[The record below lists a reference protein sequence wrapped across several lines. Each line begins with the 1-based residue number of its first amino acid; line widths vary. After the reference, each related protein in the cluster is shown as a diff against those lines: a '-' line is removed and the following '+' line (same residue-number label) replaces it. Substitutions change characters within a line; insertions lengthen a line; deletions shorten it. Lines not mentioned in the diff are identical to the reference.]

1 MTDQTRGRTPQAS
14 QDQQDAQTGS
24 KPDSRIGS
32 QTGSQ
37 TDSQGGRRREDDK
50 DWEWR
55 RKIRSNPH
63 SHRIYKWVVGIVGV
77 LVIIVG
83 IVALPAPGPGWVII
97 FLGIGILASEFEKAQ
112 RLLDWA
118 KDTVSRWNDW
128 QKTQPWWVRGLL
140 GLGTLLLVLAIFWA
154 LFAVSGV
161 PGFFPDAIETRLTQ
175 LPGL

>member
-1 MTDQTRGRTPQAS
+1 VTDQTRGRTPEAS
-14 QDQQDAQTGS
+14 QHQEPPAPDDSARTRRADDADG
-24 KPDSRIGS
+24 DGD
-32 QTGSQ
+32 G
-37 TDSQGGRRREDDK
+37 DGDK

-55 RKIRSNPH
+55 RRIRSNPH
-63 SHRIYKWVVGIVGV
+63 SHRIYKWVVGIAGV

-83 IVALPAPGPGWVII
+83 IIALPAPGPGWVII

-128 QKTQPWWVRGLL
+128 QKTQPLWVRGLL
-140 GLGTLLLVLAIFWA
+140 ALGTLLLVLAIFWA
-154 LFAVSGV
+154 LFAISGV
-161 PGFFPDAIETRLTQ
+161 PGFVPDAIETRLTQ